1 MTNVNKLRGKTV
13 EHGYTIE
20 KLAKEI
26 GMDRST
32 LYRKL
37 SSEGESFSIR
47 EADTIVRVL
56 NLSKDEAVAIFFS
69 QFVA

>member
-13 EHGYTIE
+13 ERGYTIE

-56 NLSKDEAVAIFFS
+56 NLTKDEAIAIFFS